1 MKEFRL
7 NKPCKDCPFLKEGA
21 IYLSPGRL
29 AGIIQTLLADDA
41 CVFFCHTVRKKKAY
55 CLGAMVYLDKC
66 GRPNIPMRIARAFNE
81 LPQGRIERH
90 KGLIIDPCCP
100 VPPQSGHGS
109 CLARDGTHGL

>member
-29 AGIIQTLLADDA
+29 TGIIQALLANDA
-41 CVFFCHTVRKKKAY
+41 CVFFCHTVRKAY
-55 CLGAMVYLDKC
+55 CLGSMIYLDKC
-66 GRPNIPMRIARAFNE
+66 DRPNVPMRIGWAFNE
-81 LPQGRIERH
+81 LPQGRIERN
-90 KGLIIDPCCP
+90 KDRIIDPSYP

-109 CLARDGTHGL
+109 GLAPDGTHDL